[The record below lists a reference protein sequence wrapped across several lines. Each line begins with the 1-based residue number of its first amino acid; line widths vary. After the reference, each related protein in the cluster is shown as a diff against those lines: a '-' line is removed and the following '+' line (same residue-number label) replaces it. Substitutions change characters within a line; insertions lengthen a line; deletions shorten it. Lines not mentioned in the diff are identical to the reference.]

1 MIHRWSHERY
11 AEGPESTA
19 SELLDWDRE
28 RIILILEDGWHD
40 GVKIP
45 GRTRIPPG
53 LYELDVRTDSPKF
66 AHYYEAEWSRDW
78 FRGVPWF
85 RDIEGDEEGFE
96 ALEFT
101 FVYYH
106 PGTTHRDSRGCPLT
120 ALELEL
126 GEDGDYR
133 VGGAT
138 SRAAFRKLC
147 ELVYPVVL
155 DGDDNDRILVRV
167 HDVRLASGRAGGE

>member
-1 MIHRWSHERY
+1 MIHRWSHRRV

-19 SELLDWDRE
+19 ADLLDWNGE
-28 RIILILEDGWHD
+28 LIIRAIEDGWHD

-45 GRTRIPPG
+45 GRTRIAPG

-96 ALEFT
+96 ALAFT
-101 FVYYH
+101 YVYYH
-106 PGTTHRDSRGCPLT
+106 PGTTHRDSHGCPLT
-120 ALELEL
+120 ALEVEKEE
-126 GEDGDYR
+126 GGDWR
-133 VGGAT
+133 VANAT
-138 SRAAFRKLC
+138 SREAFRKLC
-147 ELVYPVVL
+147 ELVYPIVL
-155 DGDDNDRILVRV
+155 DGTDTDRILVRV
-167 HDVRLASGRAGGE
+167 TDLWLEDGREEGA